1 MENSFNICELQ
12 GTKVLQQKVQ
22 IPLENERTAPVE
34 SFVKL
39 EHYNA
44 IQLVQNVHVTL
55 ASLAKVIKGKREF
68 LLSNVLIILRCRFV
82 KKDYRS

>member
-1 MENSFNICELQ
+1 M
-12 GTKVLQQKVQ
+12 LQQKVQ

-55 ASLAKVIKGKREF
+55 ASLAKVIKGNRNVFIEQLINHCEIQVCQKRLQADF
-68 LLSNVLIILRCRFV
+68 S
-82 KKDYRS
+82 